1 MYGIKKVWVCYC
13 FGFNGYAE
21 QSPNYYGKLTT
32 RLSLLF
38 VWLKSLA
45 LAETWAWFEVFRLE
59 RQSLKY
65 QVFM

>member
-1 MYGIKKVWVCYC
+1 MYGIKKY
-13 FGFNGYAE
+13 GFVIGLVLMAMYSKA
-21 QSPNYYGKLTT
+21 QTISGKLAT

-59 RQSLKY
+59 RKSLKY
-65 QVFM
+65 